1 MAIRPS
7 LGLELG
13 LRYQVF
19 GNGNLDDPRSGRKHW
34 LLRIRCG
41 HYCHINMAVQPTHLD
56 WA

>member
-34 LLRIRCG
+34 LLYVRCG
-41 HYCHINMAVQPTHLD
+41 PCCHIHMDVLPTHFD